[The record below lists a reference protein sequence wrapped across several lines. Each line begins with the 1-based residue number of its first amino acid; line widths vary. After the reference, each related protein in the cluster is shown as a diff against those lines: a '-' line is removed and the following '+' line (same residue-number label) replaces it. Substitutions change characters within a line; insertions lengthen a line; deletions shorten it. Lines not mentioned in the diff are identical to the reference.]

1 MAPRLIV
8 LFKKEAGSVLDSSN
22 NSNLYFNEEGQKIIL
37 TLISVSIRA
46 NNQRETIYGLA
57 TSVFRSILPNK
68 VSWEVTDAMF
78 YQLLLIKG
86 ICLKIF
92 ANLSIHTYKCLSCTF
107 HFEMQG
113 LFENSFGVKFLTSYL
128 ELSTVMPPGSS
139 PTPKEVASE
148 LLSLLEK
155 LLSMDSNSQAISGS
169 LLLPFFT
176 LRGIFAAIA
185 ASYPTD
191 YSAAG
196 FTTFNTKLHSYLEL
210 RIFTYIHT

>member
-1 MAPRLIV
+1 MEIFGRLAPRLIV

-86 ICLKIF
+86 ICLKKF
-92 ANLSIHTYKCLSCTF
+92 CPFKDKSFDTYL
-107 HFEMQG
+107 
-113 LFENSFGVKFLTSYL
+113 
-128 ELSTVMPPGSS
+128 
-139 PTPKEVASE
+139 
-148 LLSLLEK
+148 
-155 LLSMDSNSQAISGS
+155 
-169 LLLPFFT
+169 
-176 LRGIFAAIA
+176 
-185 ASYPTD
+185 
-191 YSAAG
+191 
-196 FTTFNTKLHSYLEL
+196 
-210 RIFTYIHT
+210 

>member
-1 MAPRLIV
+1 MEIFGRLAPRLIV

-86 ICLKIF
+86 ICLKKF
-92 ANLSIHTYKCLSCTF
+92 CKSFDTYL
-107 HFEMQG
+107 
-113 LFENSFGVKFLTSYL
+113 
-128 ELSTVMPPGSS
+128 
-139 PTPKEVASE
+139 
-148 LLSLLEK
+148 
-155 LLSMDSNSQAISGS
+155 
-169 LLLPFFT
+169 
-176 LRGIFAAIA
+176 
-185 ASYPTD
+185 
-191 YSAAG
+191 
-196 FTTFNTKLHSYLEL
+196 
-210 RIFTYIHT
+210 